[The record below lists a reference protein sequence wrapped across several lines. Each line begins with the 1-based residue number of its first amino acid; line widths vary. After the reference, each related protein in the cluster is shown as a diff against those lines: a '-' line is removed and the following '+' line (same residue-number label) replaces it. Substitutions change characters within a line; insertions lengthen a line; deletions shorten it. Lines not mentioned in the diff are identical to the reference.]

1 MNINIQW
8 IEIKG
13 LRGFEKKGHIELGIP
28 NGNVGSG
35 LTILL
40 GPNNGGK
47 STIVEALNAF
57 SKPGPSSFSEGKR
70 NKKARDCISIRIN
83 NSQNEIKELRSVEK
97 GGSETTWKNQGLEP
111 TCGEIFVLLSRRTFN
126 PYFSKGS
133 MDREQYTTSYELPTI
148 RGRVGNTFSSRLFK
162 IQEKKED
169 FDKIFQRVL
178 TPLPK
183 WTIDQSDAGQYY
195 LKFNYTGQYHN
206 SDGLGE
212 GLLSLFFIIDALYDS
227 QPDNIIIVDE
237 PELSLH
243 PSLQKKLANLFA
255 DYAKD
260 RQIIL
265 ATHSPHFIN
274 WQWILNGA
282 KIIRV
287 IRESKGITVYQLSS
301 KIIKK
306 IKGLISN
313 LNNPHILGLDAKSIF
328 FLEDNVI
335 LVEGQ
340 EDVVFYKLF
349 EDKLDISLNGEF
361 FGWGVG
367 GAGNMSIISE
377 MLDSLGF
384 KKVAGILD
392 KNKKETRD
400 RLKKKFP
407 NYKFDIIPTDNVRS
421 KPETPE
427 KDAVEGLVDREGN
440 IKEEYKGKITD
451 IFKEINLFFQITKK
465 SGRKKKEKEALP

>member
-1 MNINIQW
+1 MNINIQR

-13 LRGFEKKGHIELGIP
+13 LRGFEKTGRINLGIP
-28 NGNVGSG
+28 NGKKGSG

-47 STIVEALNAF
+47 STIIEAFNAL

-70 NKKARDCISIRIN
+70 NKKAGDRVSIRIN
-83 NSQNEIKELRSVEK
+83 NSSNEIKELKTIET
-97 GGSETTWKNQGLEP
+97 GGSESTWKNVNIRP
-111 TCGEIFVLLSRRTFN
+111 ACGKIFVLLSRRTFDPFFGKSSAN
-126 PYFSKGS
+126 
-133 MDREQYTTSYELPTI
+133 REDYITSYGLPTI
-148 RGRVGNTFSSRLFK
+148 RGRSMNIFNNRLFK
-162 IQEKKED
+162 IQENRD
-169 FDKIFQRVL
+169 NFDKVLQRVL
-178 TPLPK
+178 TPLPR
-183 WTIDQSDAGQYY
+183 WTIDQSDTGQYY
-195 LKFNYTGQYHN
+195 LKFNYRGQYHN

-212 GLLSLFFIIDALYDS
+212 GLLSIFFIADALYDS
-227 QPDNIIIVDE
+227 QPNNIIVVDE

-255 DYAKD
+255 EYSKD

-265 ATHSPHFIN
+265 ATHSPHFID
-274 WQWILNGA
+274 WDWVLNGA

-287 IRESKGITVYQLSS
+287 IKESKGLIVYQLSS
-301 KIIKK
+301 EILRK
-306 IKGLISN
+306 IKGLIAN
-313 LNNPHILGLDAKSIF
+313 RNNPHILGLDARSIF

-377 MLDSLGF
+377 ILDNQGF

-392 KNKKETRD
+392 KNKKGLRR

-407 NYKFDIIPTDNVRS
+407 HYKFDIMPADNVRS
-421 KPETPE
+421 KPEIPA

-440 IKEEYKGKITD
+440 IKEKYKGEITD
-451 IFKEINLFFQITKK
+451 IFREINSFFQ
-465 SGRKKKEKEALP
+465 

>member
-1 MNINIQW
+1 MSINIKW

-13 LRGFEKKGHIELGIP
+13 LRGFEKTGHIDLGIP
-28 NGNVGSG
+28 NGKVGSG

-47 STIVEALNAF
+47 STIVEALNAL
-57 SKPGPSSFSEGKR
+57 SKPRPSSFSEGKR

-97 GGSETTWKNQGLEP
+97 GGSETAWKNQDLEP
-111 TCGEIFVLLSRRTFN
+111 TCGKIFVLLSRRIFD

-133 MDREQYTTSYELPTI
+133 LDREQYTTGYELPTV
-148 RGRVGNTFSSRLFK
+148 RGHISGAFPHRLFK

-183 WTIDQSDAGQYY
+183 WTIDQSDTGQYY

-227 QPDNIIIVDE
+227 QPNNIIIVDE

-243 PSLQKKLANLFA
+243 PSLQKMLANLFA

-265 ATHSPHFIN
+265 ATHSPHFID
-274 WQWILNGA
+274 WQWILNEA

-313 LNNPHILGLDAKSIF
+313 LNNPHILGLDARSIF

-367 GAGNMSIISE
+367 GAENMFIISDI
-377 MLDSLGF
+377 LDELGF
-384 KKVAGILD
+384 KKVVGILD
-392 KNKKETRD
+392 KNKKEVRKK
-400 RLKKKFP
+400 LKRKYS
-407 NYKFDIIPTDNVRS
+407 NYKFFVIPADNVRF
-421 KPETPE
+421 KPETPAKE
-427 KDAVEGLVDREGN
+427 AVEGLIDSGGN
-440 IKEEYKGKITD
+440 IIEEHKGEVIN
-451 IFKEINLFFQITKK
+451 IFKEINSFF
-465 SGRKKKEKEALP
+465 SGK

>member
-1 MNINIQW
+1 MSINVKW

-13 LRGFEKKGHIELGIP
+13 LRGFEKTGHIDLGIP
-28 NGNVGSG
+28 NGKVGSG

-47 STIVEALNAF
+47 STIIEALNAL
-57 SKPGPSSFSEGKR
+57 SKPRPSSFSEGKR
-70 NKKARDCISIRIN
+70 NKKARDCISIRTN
-83 NSQNEIKELRSVEK
+83 NSQDEIKELRSVEK
-97 GGSETTWKNQGLEP
+97 GGSETAWKNQGLEP

-148 RGRVGNTFSSRLFK
+148 RGHISNTFFHRLFK

-183 WTIDQSDAGQYY
+183 WTIDQSDTGQYY

-212 GLLSLFFIIDALYDS
+212 GLLSLFLIIDALYDS
-227 QPDNIIIVDE
+227 KPNNIIIVDE

-255 DYAKD
+255 YYAKD

-306 IKGLISN
+306 IKGLIGN
-313 LNNPHILGLDAKSIF
+313 LNNPHILGLDARSIF
-328 FLEDNVI
+328 FLEDNVV

-367 GAGNMSIISE
+367 GAENMLIISDI
-377 MLDSLGF
+377 LDELGF
-384 KKVAGILD
+384 KKVVGILD
-392 KNKKETRD
+392 KNKNEVRKK
-400 RLKKKFP
+400 LKRKYL
-407 NYKFDIIPTDNVRS
+407 NYKFYVIPADNVRF
-421 KPETPE
+421 KPETPAKE
-427 KDAVEGLVDREGN
+427 AVEGLMDSAGN
-440 IKEEYKGKITD
+440 IIEEHKGEVIN
-451 IFKEINLFFQITKK
+451 IFKEINSFFLGK
-465 SGRKKKEKEALP
+465 